1 MLRFSLTRIL
11 LNSSECLNWHAPQR
25 CPIPNSN
32 LRLLRK
38 GGKGREIS
46 FAVRE
51 PSETEQ
57 EKDCGGGHHC
67 LSDLLGRA
75 EKWPFLGL
83 RRGGRKGKK
92 GRGVKVCQ
100 RILGLRQRQPLR
112 KRQSLVLPLE
122 QNGTDN
128 ASLHAI
134 FLAQPVN
141 REKSPFSQVISFS
154 SCRC

>member
-1 MLRFSLTRIL
+1 MNMLRISLTRIL
-11 LNSSECLNWHAPQR
+11 LNSSECLNWYAPQR

-83 RRGGRKGKK
+83 RRGGTLGGKERKGNGEKRASVFFDFAN
-92 GRGVKVCQ
+92 GSLCERDN
-100 RILGLRQRQPLR
+100 PL
-112 KRQSLVLPLE
+112 
-122 QNGTDN
+122 
-128 ASLHAI
+128 
-134 FLAQPVN
+134 
-141 REKSPFSQVISFS
+141 
-154 SCRC
+154 SCL